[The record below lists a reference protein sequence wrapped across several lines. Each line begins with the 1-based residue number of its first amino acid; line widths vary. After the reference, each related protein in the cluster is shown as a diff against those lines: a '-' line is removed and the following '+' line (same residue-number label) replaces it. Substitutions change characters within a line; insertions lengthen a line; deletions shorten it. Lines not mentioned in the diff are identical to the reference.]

1 MRTPPA
7 TSELPGMIFRRL
19 TPGDGKQKSPL
30 CCHVPQGVATGG
42 VPFGGGSFSFFHG
55 EFEEGLKSGEE
66 FSGGL
71 GHRNERTRN
80 RRTVERFG

>member
-1 MRTPPA
+1 MCTPPPMNYPGCFFILQ
-7 TSELPGMIFRRL
+7 LPAV
-19 TPGDGKQKSPL
+19 GKKSPH

-42 VPFGGGSFSFFHG
+42 VPFGGGSFSFFRG

-66 FSGGL
+66 FSGGS
-71 GHRNERTRN
+71 GIVIKGRRN